1 MAKQQSF
8 ADKASKSAQQKGA
21 KCPVCGTIYQPVL
34 TVTSEYSKQ
43 TGSWRFNERRVQVC
57 KCNEKAVFA

>member
-8 ADKASKSAQQKGA
+8 ADKATKAAAMKGS

-34 TVTSEYSKQ
+34 MVSSERSRVASTWK
-43 TGSWRFNERRVQVC
+43 FNERRVQVC
-57 KCNEKAVFA
+57 KCNEKEIYA